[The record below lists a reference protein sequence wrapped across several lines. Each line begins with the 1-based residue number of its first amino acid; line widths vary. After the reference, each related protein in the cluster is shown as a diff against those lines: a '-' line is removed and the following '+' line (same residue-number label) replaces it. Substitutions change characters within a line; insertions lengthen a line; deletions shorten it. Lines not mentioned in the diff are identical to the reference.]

1 MKRETLL
8 LLVTVMILSSVGLVL
23 VFSASPAYTSVT
35 GKDESKDMFHFLS
48 RQVIFLALGFSGM
61 LALSRIDYHVWS
73 RRWAYMPVVVIALA
87 LLVLVLAIGAEINNS
102 RRWIALPIGT
112 LQPSELAKFA
122 VIIFLAVKL
131 AENQRDIGSLR
142 RGFLPPVFYITLF
155 AGLVVLE
162 EDLSTPM
169 VIACSGMLMV
179 GMAGARW
186 PHLLLSACGGAAMVV
201 FLCMTSPERVRR
213 LMAFRDPWG
222 DRFNDGMQLVQ
233 SLAGFARGGVWGQ
246 GVGAGEQKL
255 FYLHAANND
264 FIFSV
269 WGEEMGLLGT
279 LSLVVLFALFL
290 IVGTRVALCAPDLLG
305 ALLAAGVVSMI
316 AMQAG
321 INMGVTTGLLP
332 TTGLPLPFISAGGSA
347 LIVNLA
353 MVGLLLNVAQ
363 QASEP
368 EPKGRRLAAARA

>member
-48 RQVIFLALGFSGM
+48 RQVIFLALGFTGM

-131 AENQRDIGSLR
+131 SENQCDIGSLR
-142 RGFLPPVFYITLF
+142 RGFLPPMFYIALF

-186 PHLLLSACGGAAMVV
+186 SHLFLSACGGSAMVV

-233 SLAGFARGGVWGQ
+233 SLSGFARGGVWGQ

-279 LSLVVLFALFL
+279 LSLVALFALFL

>member
-8 LLVTVMILSSVGLVL
+8 LLVTVMMLSAVGLVL

-35 GKDESKDMFHFLS
+35 GRDESKDMFHFLS
-48 RQVIFLALGFSGM
+48 RQVIFMVLGFAVM
-61 LALSRIDYHVWS
+61 LALSRIDYHLWS
-73 RRWAYMPVVVIALA
+73 RRWAYTPVVVVSLA
-87 LLVLVLAIGAEINNS
+87 LLILVLVIGAEINNS
-102 RRWIALPIGT
+102 RLWIALPIGT
-112 LQPSELAKFA
+112 LQPSEIAKFA
-122 VIIFLAVKL
+122 LIVFLAVKL
-131 AENQRDIGSLR
+131 AENQNDIRSFR
-142 RGFLPPVFYITLF
+142 RGFLPPVVHIGVV

-162 EDLSTPM
+162 EDLSTPA

-186 PHLLLSACGGAAMVV
+186 SHLLLSACGGSVV
-201 FLCMTSPERVRR
+201 FALLCWVSPERVRR

-233 SLAGFARGGVWGQ
+233 SLSGFARGGVWGQ

-269 WGEEMGLLGT
+269 WGEEMGLVGT
-279 LSLVVLFALFL
+279 LSLLALFVL
-290 IVGTRVALCAPDLLG
+290 LLVVGMRVALCAPDLLG
-305 ALLAAGVVSMI
+305 ALLASGVVAMI

-353 MVGLLLNVAQ
+353 MVGVLLNVAQ

-368 EPKGRRLAAARA
+368 EPKGRLATART